1 MLLKRVAQCKG
12 VVYERDT
19 NVARTMNVPAFAWST
34 LLPPEPEVD
43 PQLYDDLVSIWCQ
56 ALVEASLVP
65 ECELVASAS
74 ALFRRVASRSS
85 DAGGNSRR
93 PAPACAPQILS
104 ALVSK
109 GKCFFMPRTW
119 PEDVLRTALAG
130 GPLFEPPVQLGE
142 APANALNA
150 RQPAPGR
157 FSGVPRLWRR
167 LRTRKQDALV
177 QAFPTASIEPE
188 QMLSETYRIVM
199 VDALASRCKD
209 VCARLEED
217 RERNPRGLYILDEFC
232 DRFCGRFVED
242 ALAVLIALSVQ
253 GSGRLCAVRYATDPP
268 VIGFQYRARSIS
280 ETDRSILA
288 LDAVRSKLAKRSNAW
303 KRVAVE
309 SEAQARDILAGFRG
323 RLTAN
328 AIGDG
333 AAGHVIVTRSLAHAR
348 ERAAPHVR
356 RKLLAEHRI
365 RQLQAAIEQ
374 LERTIWAME
383 QAQDNANVSRALGHG
398 VRHVKSIQERDTS
411 VDTLSGTLDDLA
423 EVLETNADFTQA
435 ILDEAQLEGLDGD
448 NDDELDKQL
457 AHLLDASGE
466 TRVSEQKQLKEAGAR
481 SLSMRCAAREAPA
494 GADARPPLGKMRST
508 GPESP
513 RRELRPTMTEDEQ
526 VEDLEG
532 TLRSVDLSQ

>member
-1 MLLKRVAQCKG
+1 VLLKRVAQCKG

-104 ALVSK
+104 ALVFK

-323 RLTAN
+323 RY
-328 AIGDG
+328 
-333 AAGHVIVTRSLAHAR
+333 RRRCRWAR
-348 ERAAPHVR
+348 
-356 RKLLAEHRI
+356 
-365 RQLQAAIEQ
+365 
-374 LERTIWAME
+374 
-383 QAQDNANVSRALGHG
+383 N
-398 VRHVKSIQERDTS
+398 RDP
-411 VDTLSGTLDDLA
+411 L
-423 EVLETNADFTQA
+423 
-435 ILDEAQLEGLDGD
+435 
-448 NDDELDKQL
+448 
-457 AHLLDASGE
+457 
-466 TRVSEQKQLKEAGAR
+466 AGA
-481 SLSMRCAAREAPA
+481 C
-494 GADARPPLGKMRST
+494 T
-508 GPESP
+508 
-513 RRELRPTMTEDEQ
+513 
-526 VEDLEG
+526 
-532 TLRSVDLSQ
+532 